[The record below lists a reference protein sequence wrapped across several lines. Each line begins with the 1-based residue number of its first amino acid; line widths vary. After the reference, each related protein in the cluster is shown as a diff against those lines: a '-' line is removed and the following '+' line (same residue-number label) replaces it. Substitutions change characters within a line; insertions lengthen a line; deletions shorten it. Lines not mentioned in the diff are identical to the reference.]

1 MNQARIWLVV
11 KPSVG
16 LPLLLG
22 VVLLIALLVHGAIL
36 TNTDWYPSYFQG
48 NAAAEIPASEIAE
61 SDALATRESMV

>member
-36 TNTDWYPSYFQG
+36 TNTSWYPTYFEG
-48 NAAAEIPASEIAE
+48 NW
-61 SDALATRESMV
+61 